1 MHFPF
6 SISLSYN
13 SVSFVM
19 IENIFLYFL
28 AFDMGQKFLVN
39 ENLVTKSIK
48 YYFFF
53 FFKDFIGNQKNY
65 ISKSRTRPCIKG
77 GKNDIRQAQDPIT
90 KATKQYKEKTTTT
103 TTNPTTTKQTI
114 TQ

>member
-1 MHFPF
+1 
-6 SISLSYN
+6 
-13 SVSFVM
+13 M

-53 FFKDFIGNQKNY
+53 FFLKT
-65 ISKSRTRPCIKG
+65 SL
-77 GKNDIRQAQDPIT
+77 
-90 KATKQYKEKTTTT
+90 ATKKIIYQNPEPDPVSRVAKMTYVRPKTLLQRRQ
-103 TTNPTTTKQTI
+103 NNTKKKQQQQQQQT
-114 TQ
+114 QQQLNKQ